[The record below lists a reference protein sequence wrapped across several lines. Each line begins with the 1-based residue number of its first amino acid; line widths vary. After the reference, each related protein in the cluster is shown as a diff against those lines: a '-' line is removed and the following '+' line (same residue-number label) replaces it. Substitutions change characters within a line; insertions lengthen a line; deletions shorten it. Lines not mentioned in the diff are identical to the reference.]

1 MTATQRSSFIASFSI
16 SLRLILPL
24 LSRCDWRPGGFRVGF
39 LPDRERG
46 ASSAAPAPSQSRRR
60 ERSDM
65 TGRSIG
71 CAALLALMVLSP
83 AKSQGADG
91 PVGLQVRWAAD
102 PPRSGLQAVCGH
114 VSNDRPMTAVRVRL
128 RVEGLNEQGAVTGQR
143 EAEVLGQVPSG
154 GNALYCIT
162 MFAGAATYRVT
173 VVGVEWTGG
182 SDGS

>member
-1 MTATQRSSFIASFSI
+1 GWVGGA
-16 SLRLILPL
+16 PL
-24 LSRCDWRPGGFRVGF
+24 L
-39 LPDRERG
+39 
-46 ASSAAPAPSQSRRR
+46 
-60 ERSDM
+60 
-65 TGRSIG
+65 TSIF
-71 CAALLALMVLSP
+71 MSP

-128 RVEGLNEQGAVTGQR
+128 RVGGLKEHGDVTGPR